1 MSTITRIESVIRQDE
16 LVLRCVEPRDLA
28 ELYELIYGEDEPEWK
43 RWDAPYYPL
52 ERVSYERFEQ
62 NTFKRMRVDHEEAHP
77 ASIRV
82 IESDGEIVG
91 MISYYIEDS
100 SSMWLEIGIV
110 IYKPS
115 RWARGIGTRALQ
127 MWSGY
132 LFEQMPIVRV
142 GLTTWSGNERMMRAA
157 AKVGFQIE
165 ARLRK
170 CRIVLGEYYDSIR
183 MGMLRE
189 EWEQMC
195 AIRAD
200 RNVNN

>member
-1 MSTITRIESVIRQDE
+1 M
-16 LVLRCVEPRDLA
+16 EPRDLA
-28 ELYELIYGEDEPEWK
+28 ELYELIYGEDKPEWK

-52 ERVSYERFEQ
+52 EHVSYECFEQ
-62 NTFKRMRVDHEEAHP
+62 NTIARMKADQETARP
-77 ASIRV
+77 ASLRV
-82 IESDGEIVG
+82 IEADGEIVG
-91 MISYYIEDS
+91 MISYYIEDTL
-100 SSMWLEIGIV
+100 SMWLEMGIV
-110 IYKPS
+110 IYKPA
-115 RWARGIGTRALQ
+115 RWARGIGTRSLH

-157 AKVGFQIE
+157 ARVGLQIE
-165 ARLRK
+165 GRMRK
-170 CRIVLGEYYDSIR
+170 CRFVLGEYYDSIR

-195 AIRAD
+195 ALTAD